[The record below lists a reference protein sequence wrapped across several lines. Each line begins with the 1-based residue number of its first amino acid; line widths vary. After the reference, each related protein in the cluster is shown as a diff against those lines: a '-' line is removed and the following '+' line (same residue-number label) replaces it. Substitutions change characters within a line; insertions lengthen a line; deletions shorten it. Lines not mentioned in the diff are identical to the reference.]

1 MQCFPTQDAENM
13 RIKRILMHDPHFHRT
28 LSTSSS
34 GILPQH
40 LSIFYMPRISSEVI
54 TKDPK
59 VLLSGPRSVPNTQ
72 SGQRLPKMS
81 TLVDNKSQV
90 GNGAVNHQHVSIY
103 FSGRRCDDCTM
114 LYCASMFMYV
124 SSHHCE
130 QELFVTTFDSMKC
143 FTATYELTMHMS
155 LVFFWSLNKYTMLF
169 LILRLVLSLVDLNE
183 L

>member
-72 SGQRLPKMS
+72 SGQRL
-81 TLVDNKSQV
+81 
-90 GNGAVNHQHVSIY
+90 Y
-103 FSGRRCDDCTM
+103 
-114 LYCASMFMYV
+114 YV
-124 SSHHCE
+124 
-130 QELFVTTFDSMKC
+130 
-143 FTATYELTMHMS
+143 
-155 LVFFWSLNKYTMLF
+155 
-169 LILRLVLSLVDLNE
+169 ILRLNVHVCLIASL
-183 L
+183 